1 MTQPFE
7 KQPAPPSRSQ
17 VPELERLGQVLDSAF
32 AIPGTPF
39 RIGLDGILGFI
50 PGVGD
55 TMGAALSTYIIFKAA
70 RLGVPKRVLLRM
82 AGNVALD
89 TVVGVIPMVG
99 DIFDIA
105 WKANVRNL
113 ALLRTHLAAPECT
126 ERSSRQIMMWLL
138 VLLAL
143 AIVGLGILLIL
154 GLRLIYHFFMS

>member
-1 MTQPFE
+1 VTQPFE

-17 VPELERLGQVLDSAF
+17 VHELERLGQVLDSAF

-55 TMGAALSTYIIFKAA
+55 TMGAALSAYIIFKAS

-82 AGNVALD
+82 AGNVALE
-89 TVVGVIPMVG
+89 TVVGVVPIAG

-105 WKANVRNL
+105 WKANIRNL
-113 ALLRTHLAAPECT
+113 ALLRTHLAAPERT
-126 ERSSRQIMMWLL
+126 ERSPRQI
-138 VLLAL
+138 
-143 AIVGLGILLIL
+143 
-154 GLRLIYHFFMS
+154 S